1 MNTDKIFHNVFEVG
15 EPTTY
20 DKLPVDSIFIAK
32 ECLDDERRWMFNRY
46 WLCSRSEHRGYNSP
60 RVMKKVSETFLQTL
74 MTDFPVPEEEV
85 DKDKAKSII
94 VLPVKFIGK

>member
-1 MNTDKIFHNVFEVG
+1 MDANKIFHNVFEIG

-20 DKLPVDSIFIAK
+20 DKLPVGSLFIAK

-46 WLCSRSEHRGYNSP
+46 WLCLESEHMGYKSP

-74 MTDFPVPEEEV
+74 MTDYPVPKEKV
-85 DKDKAKSII
+85 DEGKAKSVIA
-94 VLPVKFIGK
+94 LPVKFIGT